1 MEKDITE
8 KTMLASIAPDVIA
21 KVPATLAKLYR
32 LVPLEVQS
40 GVLRV
45 AISERGNVG
54 TLRDLELILKMKVQ
68 GVTCE
73 LQYIEALLEQ
83 YYPEEAALLPRTD
96 FFDRIPAE
104 EALEEVEGLTRQTET
119 FQLVNY
125 LLSQAIT
132 LQASDIHIEP
142 SSSGSQVRLRVDG
155 LLHDFLFL
163 PSKIAVVVV
172 TQLKVM
178 ANLNT
183 SERRLPQDGSI
194 KIFLNK
200 RMIELRVSTLP
211 TIFGE
216 SMVLRV
222 LNREAV
228 SLDLTW
234 LGMAGPHLD
243 RFRSFLASP
252 HGIIL
257 LTGPTGSGKTTT
269 LYAALMEL
277 NHVGTKI
284 MTTEDPIEY
293 DVDGMMQIEI
303 NPEIGLTFASSLRAI
318 LRQDPD
324 VIMVGEVRDIETAK
338 VSIHAALTGHLVF
351 STLHTRDAPSA
362 ITRLMDMGIEPYLI
376 ADTLVGVVA
385 QRLIR
390 KICTACKEGSP
401 VSPEEGLHLKAFHRV
416 PDRLFYGKGC
426 DACGMTGYRGRVGLY
441 EMMRISPAIR
451 EMITEKQPLDLI
463 RAVARREG
471 MVTLREEGLRLAI
484 EGITTLQVVLESTPL
499 EQEGGIR

>member
-1 MEKDITE
+1 MEKDFKE
-8 KTMLASIAPDVIA
+8 KAALASISPDAIA
-21 KVPATLAKLYR
+21 KVPASLARLYR
-32 LVPLEVQS
+32 LIPLEVRA

-45 AISERGNVG
+45 AISDPANAGA
-54 TLRDLELILKMKVQ
+54 LRDLELSLKMRVQ

-73 LQYIEALLEQ
+73 PQYLDALLEQ
-83 YYPEEAALLPRTD
+83 YYPEEAAVLPRSD
-96 FFDRIPAE
+96 FFDRILAE
-104 EALEEVEGLTRQTET
+104 EVHEEVES
-119 FQLVNY
+119 LVSKPQILRLVQY
-125 LLSQAIT
+125 LFSQAMT

-142 SSSGSQVRLRVDG
+142 SSSGSQIRYRVDG
-155 LLHDFLFL
+155 ILHDFLFL
-163 PSKIAVVVV
+163 PGKIALVVM
-172 TQLKVM
+172 TKLKVM
-178 ANLNT
+178 ADLNT

-228 SLDLTW
+228 SLELVR

-243 RFRSFLASP
+243 CFRNFLASP

-269 LYAALMEL
+269 LYAALVEL
-277 NHVGTKI
+277 NTVGTKI
-284 MTTEDPIEY
+284 ITTEDPIEY
-293 DVDGMMQIEI
+293 DLDGIMQIEI

-324 VIMVGEVRDIETAK
+324 IILVGEIRDIETAK
-338 VSIHAALTGHLVF
+338 VSIQAALTGHLVF

-362 ITRLMDMGIEPYLI
+362 IARLMDMGVEPYLI
-376 ADTLVGVVA
+376 ADTLIGVVA

-390 KICTACKEGSP
+390 KICIQCKTASP
-401 VSPEEGLHLKAFHRV
+401 ADPGESLHLKELGLKS
-416 PDRLFYGKGC
+416 DQLFSGKGC
-426 DACGMTGYRGRVGLY
+426 DACGMTGYRGRVSLY
-441 EMMRISPAIR
+441 EMMQISQEVR
-451 EMITEKQPLDLI
+451 EMITAKQPLDRI
-463 RAVARREG
+463 RNAARRSG
-471 MVTLREEGLRLAI
+471 MTTLREEGLRLVR
-484 EGITTLQVVLESTPL
+484 EGVTTLQEVLESTTL
-499 EQEGGIR
+499 EKEGGT